1 VRGQR
6 PGVSKLRWQR
16 GVLVGD
22 FEAALEVVW
31 PQLTL
36 VSPEQARE
44 LWEWMNA

>member
-6 PGVSKLRWQR
+6 QGVSKLRWQR

-36 VSPEQARE
+36 VSLEEARE
-44 LWEWMNA
+44 LREWANA

>member
-1 VRGQR
+1 VRRQR
-6 PGVSKLRWQR
+6 QGVSKLRWQR

-36 VSPEQARE
+36 VSLEEARE
-44 LWEWMNA
+44 LREWANA